1 MKKKLFSIILASIL
15 VISLVGCNNSTNSTS
30 SAKSAKPEDAVEV
43 FLKNTENLDFDEMS
57 KDINP
62 DSKDT
67 LDELKDMESDDTSL
81 MEYFR
86 KNAPKMTYEIKDSK
100 VDGDNA
106 TVTVDFEYIDGTY
119 AFEDASSKLV
129 EEVLNQAEDEKE
141 MTDDETQTFFSD
153 AVNNYESEDIFT
165 KKTIEIDCIKKGD
178 KWYVKD
184 INDDLYNVI
193 TCNYQSYF
201 DSIE

>member
-43 FLKNTENLDFDEMS
+43 FLKNTENLDFNEMS

-153 AVNNYESEDIFT
+153 AVNKYESEDIFT